1 MIFKFQEIVA
11 RVILGLAQNRCQDQ
25 LTAREQKNITYFVL
39 TDKLSHN
46 FYGHIK
52 REGHLQ

>member
-25 LTAREQKNITYFVL
+25 LTAREQKSITYFVL